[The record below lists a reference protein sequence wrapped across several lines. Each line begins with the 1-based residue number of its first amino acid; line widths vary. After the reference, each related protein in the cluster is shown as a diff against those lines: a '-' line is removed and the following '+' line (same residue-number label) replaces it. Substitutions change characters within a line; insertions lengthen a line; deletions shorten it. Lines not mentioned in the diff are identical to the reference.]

1 MILEMITKNL
11 MLSRTYLA
19 QNVRHLLR
27 YIYQKLK
34 KMTTDFKQIVGN
46 FRDILGNERDKLYP
60 QMPNGREGD
69 AHISIT
75 INMVIRRANPLRGF
89 SSSGRKF

>member
-1 MILEMITKNL
+1 M
-11 MLSRTYLA
+11 S
-19 QNVRHLLR
+19 
-27 YIYQKLK
+27 
-34 KMTTDFKQIVGN
+34 VGN
-46 FRDILGNERDKLYP
+46 FRDILGNLRDKLGKERD
-60 QMPNGREGD
+60 NRRHSD

>member
-46 FRDILGNERDKLYP
+46 FRDILGNERDKLEKERDNTRP
-60 QMPNGREGD
+60 LEG
-69 AHISIT
+69 HISIT